1 MKNQNENKTKIRDFI
16 IETLK
21 KTNVETTGKLIQL
34 VTQEFSVPESEV
46 ANIVMELEAEKKI
59 SISKKIRPNPTT
71 LRERAFSQSLAWF
84 WLTAA
89 MAFATTFAVFLI
101 AEEAYPLAYVRQVL
115 GSVFVLFLPG
125 FALTKALF
133 PSGGASEH
141 SSENLGIAERVAIS
155 IGVSIALTA
164 MVGLILNYTP
174 WGVRLFPITLSLLSL
189 TLVLATVAALRE
201 QYHR

>member
-71 LRERAFSQSLAWF
+71 LREHAFSQSLAWF